1 MAVRR
6 ENRSDP
12 APYPARMPVAVARLG
27 RRIVD
32 RAGLA
37 VAMPVGWLDRLMVIR
52 TAGQTVSVP
61 MPCRF
66 VVAFAMHPNARLVVV
81 GVLVELARPV
91 TRVEVVVGVFGLGV
105 VHGCQDAESPGI
117 MQACART
124 TTWQMRASGDSP

>member
-1 MAVRR
+1 
-6 ENRSDP
+6 
-12 APYPARMPVAVARLG
+12 MPVAVARLG

-37 VAMPVGWLDRLMVIR
+37 VTMPVGWLDRLTVIR
-52 TAGQTVSVP
+52 TAGRTVSVSMSVSTS
-61 MPCRF
+61 MPVACRF

-91 TRVEVVVGVFGLGV
+91 TRVEVVAGVFGLGV